1 MTDDVVRWAGESTRP
16 DWRMDVQPCGGEHEH
31 AQQSKKGHAVQLASQ
46 PSGGEER
53 RISGSQDV
61 SPAPDAHNAAAA
73 DGRLEPSPTETQL
86 LGGHPFVSV
95 HTESI
100 RARATARRSKW
111 DDGGV
116 AVRLQ
121 SCGEAGAGSWSSPRS
136 NSSEAVSQ
144 LARCALSAS

>member
-1 MTDDVVRWAGESTRP
+1 MTDDVVRCAGESTRP

-61 SPAPDAHNAAAA
+61 SPAPDAHNAAAP

-86 LGGHPFVSV
+86 LGGHPFASV

-100 RARATARRSKW
+100 RARATARR
-111 DDGGV
+111 
-116 AVRLQ
+116 
-121 SCGEAGAGSWSSPRS
+121 
-136 NSSEAVSQ
+136 
-144 LARCALSAS
+144 